1 MCCIVLCLF
10 GPQLLEA
17 HRSHFTDF
25 TPLRAAHDCW
35 TLGALLFALYFRRP
49 LFATERQAL
58 LECTAAVP
66 PIIDATAT
74 SNSTSTAADAKAI
87 AAAAGGSDAY
97 RWSAR
102 RPGVWRHVR
111 NAALID
117 LLERLLVAAP
127 RRLTM
132 EQILAHG
139 FFATA
144 DPSADEASYV
154 GDEEMLVVALPPKA
168 AVGVAAKR
176 R

>member
-1 MCCIVLCLF
+1 MSLCAFFGHCIA
-10 GPQLLEA
+10 PQLLEA

-25 TPLRAAHDCW
+25 TPLRPAHDCW

-66 PIIDATAT
+66 AILGASTDAA
-74 SNSTSTAADAKAI
+74 SGAASMKAS
-87 AAAAGGSDAY
+87 AAAVDADAY

-111 NAALID
+111 NAALVD
-117 LLERLLVAAP
+117 LLDRLLVAAP

-132 EQILAHG
+132 EQVLAHG
-139 FFATA
+139 YFAAA
-144 DPSADEASYV
+144 DAAADEASHV
-154 GDEEMLVVALPPKA
+154 GDDEMLVVALPTAA
-168 AVGVAAKR
+168 AVEAASGR
-176 R
+176 

>member
-1 MCCIVLCLF
+1 MF
-10 GPQLLEA
+10 KQLLEA

-25 TPLRAAHDCW
+25 TPLRPAHDCW

-58 LECTAAVP
+58 LECTVAAPAMLGATADAASGAAGSKASASAAV
-66 PIIDATAT
+66 DA
-74 SNSTSTAADAKAI
+74 N
-87 AAAAGGSDAY
+87 AY

-111 NAALID
+111 NAALVD
-117 LLERLLVAAP
+117 LLDRLLVAAP

-132 EQILAHG
+132 EQVLGHG
-139 FFATA
+139 YFAKA
-144 DPSADEASYV
+144 DASADEASHV
-154 GDEEMLVVALPPKA
+154 GDDEMLVVALPTA
-168 AVGVAAKR
+168 AGVAEQR